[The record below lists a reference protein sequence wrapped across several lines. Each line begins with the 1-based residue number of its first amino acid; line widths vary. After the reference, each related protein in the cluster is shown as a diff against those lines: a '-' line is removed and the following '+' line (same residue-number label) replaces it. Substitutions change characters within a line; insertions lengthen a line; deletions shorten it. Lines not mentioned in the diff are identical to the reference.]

1 MKTIISKS
9 LLVLF
14 SIAILS
20 CDKIQEKSLDNVKK
34 IRESVPEYTI
44 VVIDECEYLRLEH
57 THGYASLT
65 HKGNCKNPI
74 HIYNGTKTSP
84 QNPRH

>member
-1 MKTIISKS
+1 MKSLISKS
-9 LLVLF
+9 LLVLLSF
-14 SIAILS
+14 AIIS
-20 CDKIQEKSLDNVKK
+20 CDQIQEKSLENVQK
-34 IRESVPEYTI
+34 IKESVPEYTV
-44 VVIDECEYLRLEH
+44 VVIDGCEYLRLEH